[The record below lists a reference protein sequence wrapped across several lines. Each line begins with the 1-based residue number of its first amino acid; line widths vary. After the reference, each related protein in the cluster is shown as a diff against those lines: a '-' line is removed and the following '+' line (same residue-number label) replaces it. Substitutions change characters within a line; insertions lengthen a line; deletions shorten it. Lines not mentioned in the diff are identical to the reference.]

1 MKFIIPF
8 FKFSLFESDESK
20 ISFQFDELSPD
31 IQKKVLNYYRETYEE
46 NIFDGWYEDVIE
58 NFESKLKNL
67 GLEDIESRFSGFWSQ
82 GDGASFT
89 ANVRDVEKFLK
100 HAIKLKS
107 GKWFDY
113 QKEEKEEKEE
123 DEIESLISGFEELGI
138 NSKIIP
144 LTPDDFWINI
154 KRDSSRY
161 YHENTISADLD
172 VDEPVEGRDLDASQ
186 RKEFNAWLYSL
197 ENSITKWAR
206 EKSKELYSELENE
219 YDSITSDKAIQE
231 WFDSMC
237 YEFTRD
243 GEKID

>member
-1 MKFIIPF
+1 MKFIIPL
-8 FKFSLFESDESK
+8 FKFSLFEAEESK

-31 IQKKVLNYYRETYEE
+31 IQKKVLNNYRETHSES
-46 NIFDGWYEDVIE
+46 ISDWWYDDVIE
-58 NFESKLKNL
+58 NFEFKLENL
-67 GLEDIESRFSGFWSQ
+67 GLENIVCNFSGFYSQ

-113 QKEEKEEKEE
+113 QKEEKEEE
-123 DEIESLISGFEELGI
+123 DEIEALISGFEELGI

-144 LTPDDFWINI
+144 LTPDDFWISI

-219 YDSITSDKAIQE
+219 YDSMTSDKAIQE
-231 WFDSMC
+231 WFDSMG

>member
-31 IQKKVLNYYRETYEE
+31 IQKKVLNHYRETHSES
-46 NIFDGWYEDVIE
+46 ISDWWYEDVIE
-58 NFESKLKNL
+58 NFESELKNS
-67 GLEDIESRFSGFWSQ
+67 GLEDIECNFTGFLSQ

-113 QKEEKEEKEE
+113 QKEEKEEE
-123 DEIESLISGFEELGI
+123 DEIEALISGFEELGI

-144 LTPDDFWINI
+144 LTPDDFWISI

-219 YDSITSDKAIQE
+219 YDSMTSDKAIQE
-231 WFDSMC
+231 WFDSMG